1 MASRVGVVAGD
12 LLDAFTLA
20 GFAGR
25 ADLVTC
31 NPPYISTPRRLAM
44 PAEIAGHEPSI
55 AFDGG
60 ALGVSILYR
69 LIREAPALLRA
80 GGWLV
85 FEVGA
90 GQGPAV
96 ARRLGANAAW
106 DLVDPVADAR
116 GTVRVLAARRSAS
129 APAG

>member
-1 MASRVGVVAGD
+1 
-12 LLDAFTLA
+12 
-20 GFAGR
+20 
-25 ADLVTC
+25 
-31 NPPYISTPRRLAM
+31 M